1 MTMYP
6 MEELYPAL
14 MVIAITLL
22 ALLHWGIRVAIKPKI
37 SGPQK
42 NAIKNGVNNK
52 RRKGV
57 SALQRD
63 HINMGNSQ
71 NRAANVDEK
80 SPPGGATLVRVG
92 IAGGGGAGG
101 VGVALSE
108 RRSSRVRVLS
118 RLMGQKRIRE
128 AFLHSP
134 KMGSSFEVNL
144 EGGGNGST
152 DWIAPETEVEH
163 GQPDCSA
170 EQADFHPVDELI
182 VSKHY
187 LNAAAKEHN
196 SKSKRDR
203 PLSEISVT
211 SVDTLSPNTAKAV
224 LELQKRCRADK
235 LACLSLTRVTYLS
248 IANDLQQVEEAD
260 RATILHDTDLLVA
273 PNSPA
278 ESSPDEELMA
288 LQLGKKLAQVLGS
301 GAGSPLTPGA
311 VETGSV
317 GSGSPLA
324 NGELFNVS
332 KAKKVELQNLS
343 SRFTAAV
350 TQTPPGA
357 TSSTP
362 NETGANGATGPAG
375 PLGATTNSTSLET
388 QSTVIISFKSSQT
401 PVQSQTNSAA
411 SENVEDDTAP
421 LPLPPPPPGFGT
433 PTTPLLS
440 SNVLKKVAS
449 FTVEKSSAGNNS
461 SNPPNLCPA
470 NDDTTLLA
478 TPCSSSLT
486 PAPPP
491 PEIAVG
497 GAGGVAG
504 GAGSR
509 RGSSYVPEKLSFAA
523 YEKFEGQM
531 LIKWLI
537 STMQSNPKSST
548 IDGNLELFNTLALQ
562 FCNNLKY
569 VGVLKQ
575 ISNEHLECGFS
586 PYEMYQ
592 WTHTEQPTTS
602 LPLTPGKLDKVA
614 AWPFSS
620 TPSGIRA
627 LESGSLASLGG
638 GVMAGSLATLA
649 TASTTTTSDNQKTLQ
664 QILKKRL
671 LNCSTL
677 AEVHAVVNE
686 LLSSVDEP
694 PRRPSKRCVNLTELL
709 NASEATV
716 YEYNKS
722 GVEGAVKSFTD
733 AETQTESEDCVG
745 TCKCGQST
753 TQISDNES
761 AKDNENKPHASA
773 PPPPPPPPPPP
784 AFVAP
789 APPPPPP
796 PPPLANYGAPPPPPP
811 PPPGSGT
818 APPPPPPAPASE
830 GGGAIPPPPPP
841 MSASPSKTPISPA
854 PLPDPAEGNWFHRTN
869 TMRKSAVNPPKP
881 MRPLYWT
888 RIVTSAPP
896 VPRPPSVANSTDSTE
911 NSGSSPDEPPAA
923 SGADAPPTAS
933 ATKEIWTEIE
943 ETPLDNI
950 DEFTELFSRQA
961 IAPVSKP
968 KELKVKRAKSIKVLD
983 PERSRNVGII
993 WRSLHVPSSEIEHAI
1008 YHIDTS
1014 VVSLE
1019 ALQHMSNI
1027 QATEDELQRIKE
1039 AAGGEIPL
1047 DHPEQF
1053 LLDISL
1059 ISMAS
1064 ERISCIVFQAE
1075 FEESVTLL
1083 VRKLETVSQLSQ
1095 QLIESEDLKLVFSI
1109 ILTLGNYMN
1118 GGNRQRGQADGF
1130 NLDILGKLK
1139 DVKSK
1144 ESHTTLLHFIVRTYI
1159 AQRRKEGVHPLEIRL
1174 PIPEPADVE
1183 RAAQMDF
1190 EEVQQQ
1196 IFDLNKKFLGCKRTT
1211 AKVLAASRPEIM
1223 EPFKSKM
1230 EEFVEGADKSMAK
1243 LHQSLEECRELFLET
1258 MRFYHFSPK
1267 ACTLILAQCTP
1278 DQFFEYWTNFTNDFK
1293 DIWKKEITSLLN
1305 ELMKKSKQAQIESRR
1320 NVSTKVE
1327 KSGRISLKERML
1339 MRRSKN

>member
-1 MTMYP
+1 
-6 MEELYPAL
+6 
-14 MVIAITLL
+14 
-22 ALLHWGIRVAIKPKI
+22 
-37 SGPQK
+37 
-42 NAIKNGVNNK
+42 
-52 RRKGV
+52 
-57 SALQRD
+57 
-63 HINMGNSQ
+63 MGNSQ
-71 NRAANVDEK
+71 NRATNADEK
-80 SPPGGATLVRVG
+80 SPPGGASLVRVG
-92 IAGGGGAGG
+92 IAGGGAPGG
-101 VGVALSE
+101 VGVALAE

-134 KMGSSFEVNL
+134 KMGSSFEINL

-163 GQPDCSA
+163 GQLDCSA
-170 EQADFHPVDELI
+170 EQADF
-182 VSKHY
+182 
-187 LNAAAKEHN
+187 
-196 SKSKRDR
+196 R
-203 PLSEISVT
+203 
-211 SVDTLSPNTAKAV
+211 
-224 LELQKRCRADK
+224 
-235 LACLSLTRVTYLS
+235 
-248 IANDLQQVEEAD
+248 
-260 RATILHDTDLLVA
+260 
-273 PNSPA
+273 
-278 ESSPDEELMA
+278 
-288 LQLGKKLAQVLGS
+288 
-301 GAGSPLTPGA
+301 
-311 VETGSV
+311 
-317 GSGSPLA
+317 
-324 NGELFNVS
+324 
-332 KAKKVELQNLS
+332 
-343 SRFTAAV
+343 
-350 TQTPPGA
+350 
-357 TSSTP
+357 
-362 NETGANGATGPAG
+362 ATGPAG
-375 PLGATTNSTSLET
+375 PLAATTCSPPSLET

-401 PVQSQTNSAA
+401 PVQSQTNAAA

-461 SNPPNLCPA
+461 SNAPNFCPA
-470 NDDTTLLA
+470 ANDETTLLA
-478 TPCSSSLT
+478 TPCSSSLSV
-486 PAPPP
+486 APTQPP
-491 PEIAVG
+491 DIAVG

-504 GAGSR
+504 GGGSR

-537 STMQSNPKSST
+537 STMQSNPKSSPG
-548 IDGNLELFNTLALQ
+548 DANLELFNTLALQ

-575 ISNEHLECGFS
+575 ISNEHLDGGFS

-602 LPLTPGKLDKVA
+602 LPLTPGKLDKVT

-627 LESGSLASLGG
+627 LESASLASLGG
-638 GVMAGSLATLA
+638 GALAGSLATLA
-649 TASTTTTSDNQKTLQ
+649 TASTTTNSDNQKTLQ

-722 GVEGAVKSFTD
+722 GVEGAAKSFTD
-733 AETQTESEDCVG
+733 AETQTEGEDCEG
-745 TCKCGQST
+745 TCKCGQSST
-753 TQISDNES
+753 NS
-761 AKDNENKPHASA
+761 AKDEDEEKPHAAA

-784 AFVAP
+784 AFAAP

-811 PPPGSGT
+811 PPPGSGS
-818 APPPPPPAPASE
+818 APPPPPPAPLE

-896 VPRPPSVANSTDSTE
+896 APRPPSVANSTDSTE

-923 SGADAPPTAS
+923 NGADAVPTAS
-933 ATKEIWTEIE
+933 ANKEIWTEIE

-1027 QATEDELQRIKE
+1027 QATEDELQRIRE
-1039 AAGGEIPL
+1039 SAGGDIPL

-1083 VRKLETVSQLSQ
+1083 ARKLETVSQLSQ

-1174 PIPEPADVE
+1174 PIPEPTDVE

-1196 IFDLNKKFLGCKRTT
+1196 IYDLNKKFLGCKRTT

-1230 EEFVEGADKSMAK
+1230 EEFVKEADKSMTK
-1243 LHQSLEECRELFLET
+1243 LHQALDECRDLFLET

-1267 ACTLILAQCTP
+1267 ACTLTLAQCTP

-1339 MRRSKN
+1339 LRRSKN

>member
-1 MTMYP
+1 MSS
-6 MEELYPAL
+6 AL
-14 MVIAITLL
+14 SNFWCSLL
-22 ALLHWGIRVAIKPKI
+22 AKQPSKELEFGLEKEPQPLALQWNSQEDVANLPPHYLQLMSLAARRAQKTRFSRGKAEMEDSEEPPDVAGISLRIQRIRV
-37 SGPQK
+37 
-42 NAIKNGVNNK
+42 
-52 RRKGV
+52 
-57 SALQRD
+57 
-63 HINMGNSQ
+63 
-71 NRAANVDEK
+71 
-80 SPPGGATLVRVG
+80 
-92 IAGGGGAGG
+92 
-101 VGVALSE
+101 
-108 RRSSRVRVLS
+108 
-118 RLMGQKRIRE
+118 
-128 AFLHSP
+128 
-134 KMGSSFEVNL
+134 
-144 EGGGNGST
+144 
-152 DWIAPETEVEH
+152 
-163 GQPDCSA
+163 
-170 EQADFHPVDELI
+170 
-182 VSKHY
+182 
-187 LNAAAKEHN
+187 
-196 SKSKRDR
+196 
-203 PLSEISVT
+203 
-211 SVDTLSPNTAKAV
+211 
-224 LELQKRCRADK
+224 
-235 LACLSLTRVTYLS
+235 
-248 IANDLQQVEEAD
+248 
-260 RATILHDTDLLVA
+260 DLLEHSD
-273 PNSPA
+273 PKH
-278 ESSPDEELMA
+278 LLLLL
-288 LQLGKKLAQVLGS
+288 LQ
-301 GAGSPLTPGA
+301 
-311 VETGSV
+311 
-317 GSGSPLA
+317 
-324 NGELFNVS
+324 
-332 KAKKVELQNLS
+332 
-343 SRFTAAV
+343 
-350 TQTPPGA
+350 
-357 TSSTP
+357 
-362 NETGANGATGPAG
+362 
-375 PLGATTNSTSLET
+375 
-388 QSTVIISFKSSQT
+388 TVFHSHADSQ
-401 PVQSQTNSAA
+401 
-411 SENVEDDTAP
+411 
-421 LPLPPPPPGFGT
+421 
-433 PTTPLLS
+433 
-440 SNVLKKVAS
+440 
-449 FTVEKSSAGNNS
+449 
-461 SNPPNLCPA
+461 
-470 NDDTTLLA
+470 
-478 TPCSSSLT
+478 
-486 PAPPP
+486 
-491 PEIAVG
+491 
-497 GAGGVAG
+497 
-504 GAGSR
+504 R
-509 RGSSYVPEKLSFAA
+509 
-523 YEKFEGQM
+523 QM
-531 LIKWLI
+531 LMKWLI
-537 STMQSNPKSST
+537 STMQSNPKSFSNDIT
-548 IDGNLELFNTLALQ
+548 PELFSSLALQ

-575 ISNEHLECGFS
+575 ISNEHLDGGFS

-602 LPLTPGKLDKVA
+602 LPLTPGKLDKNA
-614 AWPFSS
+614 AWPFTS
-620 TPSGIRA
+620 TPSGTRV
-627 LESGSLASLGG
+627 LESTSLASLGAGAVG
-638 GVMAGSLATLA
+638 GGGLGLAATA
-649 TASTTTTSDNQKTLQ
+649 TASTSTDSQKTLQ

-694 PRRPSKRCVNLTELL
+694 PRRPSKRCVNLTDLL
-709 NASEATV
+709 NASEQTV

-722 GVEGAVKSFTD
+722 GVEGGSKSSVD
-733 AETQTESEDCVG
+733 AETQTAECEGS
-745 TCKCGQST
+745 CKCGQSFRE
-753 TQISDNES
+753 NRRES
-761 AKDNENKPHASA
+761 EENKENASVPPPPPPPPPPA
-773 PPPPPPPPPPP
+773 PALCAPPPPPPPPPP
-784 AFVAP
+784 AFGTA

-796 PPPLANYGAPPPPPP
+796 PPLPANCGAPPPPPP
-811 PPPGSGT
+811 PPPSGGA
-818 APPPPPPAPASE
+818 APPPPPPPTPIE

-911 NSGSSPDEPPAA
+911 NSGSSPDEPPVAA
-923 SGADAPPTAS
+923 GGEAPPPAPP
-933 ATKEIWTEIE
+933 TKEIWTEIE

-961 IAPVSKP
+961 MAPVSKP

-1027 QATEDELQRIKE
+1027 RATEDELQRIKE
-1039 AAGGEIPL
+1039 AAGGDIPL

-1083 VRKLETVSQLSQ
+1083 MRKLETLAQLSQ

-1159 AQRRKEGVHPLEIRL
+1159 AHRRKEGVHPLEIRL

-1211 AKVLAASRPEIM
+1211 AKVLNASRPEIL

-1230 EEFVEGADKSMAK
+1230 EEFIEGADKSMAK

-1267 ACTLILAQCTP
+1267 ACTLTLAQCTP

-1339 MRRSKN
+1339 LRRSKN

>member
-1 MTMYP
+1 MQTKSMQTDFVFCKA
-6 MEELYPAL
+6 PA
-14 MVIAITLL
+14 
-22 ALLHWGIRVAIKPKI
+22 KPPRLRRQLQT
-37 SGPQK
+37 PQVESEDRCSLSL
-42 NAIKNGVNNK
+42 GQLCQLPLQYNNK
-52 RRKGV
+52 H
-57 SALQRD
+57 SEEESLQ
-63 HINMGNSQ
+63 I
-71 NRAANVDEK
+71 
-80 SPPGGATLVRVG
+80 
-92 IAGGGGAGG
+92 
-101 VGVALSE
+101 
-108 RRSSRVRVLS
+108 LS
-118 RLMGQKRIRE
+118 RDEENVQEMPPMTKQPRKRRI
-128 AFLHSP
+128 APQPPP
-134 KMGSSFEVNL
+134 KPPTKPRKNRSEKT
-144 EGGGNGST
+144 ST
-152 DWIAPETEVEH
+152 DDHCAFIEQLFTETTEAK
-163 GQPDCSA
+163 PSA
-170 EQADFHPVDELI
+170 TVVADPVDELI

-248 IANDLQQVEEAD
+248 IANDLQEVEEAD

-311 VETGSV
+311 VETGSA

-350 TQTPPGA
+350 TQTPPGG

-362 NETGANGATGPAG
+362 NETGATGATTGATGPAG
-375 PLGATTNSTSLET
+375 PLGATTASTSLET

-491 PEIAVG
+491 PEIALG

-537 STMQSNPKSST
+537 STMQSNPKSSS
-548 IDGNLELFNTLALQ
+548 IDGNQELFNTLALQ

-627 LESGSLASLGG
+627 LESGSLASMGG
-638 GVMAGSLATLA
+638 GAMVGSLATLA
-649 TASTTTTSDNQKTLQ
+649 TASTTTTDNQKTLQ

-753 TQISDNES
+753 SKISDKES
-761 AKDNENKPHASA
+761 AKDNEEKPHASA

-811 PPPGSGT
+811 PPPGSGS
-818 APPPPPPAPASE
+818 APPPPPPAPAPE

-1196 IFDLNKKFLGCKRTT
+1196 ISDLNKKFLGCKRTT

>member
-1 MTMYP
+1 MQTKSMQTDFVFCKA
-6 MEELYPAL
+6 PA
-14 MVIAITLL
+14 
-22 ALLHWGIRVAIKPKI
+22 KPPRLRRQLQT
-37 SGPQK
+37 PQVESEDRCSLSL
-42 NAIKNGVNNK
+42 GQLCQLPLQYNNK
-52 RRKGV
+52 HSEEESLQILSRDEENVQEMPPMTKQPRKRRIAPQPPPKPPTKPRKNRSEKTSTDDHCAFIEQLFTETTEAKP
-57 SALQRD
+57 SATVV
-63 HINMGNSQ
+63 
-71 NRAANVDEK
+71 A
-80 SPPGGATLVRVG
+80 GAT
-92 IAGGGGAGG
+92 
-101 VGVALSE
+101 
-108 RRSSRVRVLS
+108 
-118 RLMGQKRIRE
+118 
-128 AFLHSP
+128 
-134 KMGSSFEVNL
+134 
-144 EGGGNGST
+144 
-152 DWIAPETEVEH
+152 
-163 GQPDCSA
+163 
-170 EQADFHPVDELI
+170 
-182 VSKHY
+182 
-187 LNAAAKEHN
+187 
-196 SKSKRDR
+196 
-203 PLSEISVT
+203 
-211 SVDTLSPNTAKAV
+211 
-224 LELQKRCRADK
+224 
-235 LACLSLTRVTYLS
+235 
-248 IANDLQQVEEAD
+248 
-260 RATILHDTDLLVA
+260 
-273 PNSPA
+273 
-278 ESSPDEELMA
+278 
-288 LQLGKKLAQVLGS
+288 
-301 GAGSPLTPGA
+301 
-311 VETGSV
+311 
-317 GSGSPLA
+317 
-324 NGELFNVS
+324 
-332 KAKKVELQNLS
+332 
-343 SRFTAAV
+343 
-350 TQTPPGA
+350 GA
-357 TSSTP
+357 TT
-362 NETGANGATGPAG
+362 GATGPAG
-375 PLGATTNSTSLET
+375 PLGATTASTSLET

-491 PEIAVG
+491 PEIALG

-537 STMQSNPKSST
+537 STMQSNPKSSS
-548 IDGNLELFNTLALQ
+548 IDGNQELFNTLALQ

-627 LESGSLASLGG
+627 LESGSLASMGG
-638 GVMAGSLATLA
+638 GAMVGSLATLA
-649 TASTTTTSDNQKTLQ
+649 TASTTTTDNQKTLQ

-753 TQISDNES
+753 SKISDKES
-761 AKDNENKPHASA
+761 AKDNEEKPHASA

-811 PPPGSGT
+811 PPPGSGS
-818 APPPPPPAPASE
+818 APPPPPPAPAPE

-1196 IFDLNKKFLGCKRTT
+1196 ISDLNKKFLGCKRTT

>member
-1 MTMYP
+1 MIRHKV
-6 MEELYPAL
+6 EEFVPILL
-14 MVIAITLL
+14 VLAITLL
-22 ALLHWGIRVAIKPKI
+22 ALLRWGIRVTIKPTI
-37 SGPQK
+37 SSPPK
-42 NAIKNGVNNK
+42 NTIKSGVNN
-52 RRKGV
+52 RSRKGV
-57 SALQRD
+57 SAVQHD
-63 HINMGNSQ
+63 HNNMGNSQ
-71 NRAANVDEK
+71 NRSANTDEK
-80 SPPGGATLVRVG
+80 SPPGGATLLRVG
-92 IAGGGGAGG
+92 GAGGGGAGG
-101 VGVALSE
+101 VGVALAE
-108 RRSSRVRVLS
+108 RGNSRVRVLS

-134 KMGSSFEVNL
+134 KTGSSLEVNL
-144 EGGGNGST
+144 AGGGDGSS
-152 DWIAPETEVEH
+152 DWTAAEAEVEH
-163 GQPDCSA
+163 GQLNASA
-170 EQADFHPVDELI
+170 EQIDFHPVDELI
-182 VSKHY
+182 VGKHH
-187 LNAAAKEHN
+187 LNAAGTDAGQKAR
-196 SKSKRDR
+196 RDR

-224 LELQKRCRADK
+224 LELQRRCRADK
-235 LACLSLTRVTYLS
+235 LACLSLTRVSYLS
-248 IANDLQQVEEAD
+248 IAHDPQEVEGRED
-260 RATILHDTDLLVA
+260 QATVLLNSDLLVA

-301 GAGSPLTPGA
+301 GSGTPLTPA
-311 VETGSV
+311 SME
-317 GSGSPLA
+317 GSGPRVDSPLG
-324 NGELFNVS
+324 NGELFNVA

-350 TQTPPGA
+350 SQTPPGA
-357 TSSTP
+357 SSSTP
-362 NETGANGATGPAG
+362 NEAGSAGATGLSG
-375 PLGATTNSTSLET
+375 PSSSLET

-401 PVQSQTNSAA
+401 PVQSQTNSAAA

-470 NDDTTLLA
+470 SDETTLLA
-478 TPCSSSLT
+478 TPLSSSLLVAT
-486 PAPPP
+486 LPPDT
-491 PEIAVG
+491 
-497 GAGGVAG
+497 AGGVAS

-537 STMQSNPKSST
+537 STMQSNPRSSSS
-548 IDGNLELFNTLALQ
+548 DANQELFSSLALQ

-575 ISNEHLECGFS
+575 ISNEHLDCGFS

-627 LESGSLASLGG
+627 LESASLASLGAG
-638 GVMAGSLATLA
+638 AAGGSLATVA
-649 TASTTTTSDNQKTLQ
+649 TATTASSDNQKTLQ

-694 PRRPSKRCVNLTELL
+694 PRRPSKRCVNLTDLL

-722 GVEGAVKSFTD
+722 GLEGGSKSFSD
-733 AETQTESEDCVG
+733 AETQTEGEDCDG
-745 TCKCGQST
+745 TCTCGQS
-753 TQISDNES
+753 SKKLKPDGEN
-761 AKDNENKPHASA
+761 AKEIEENKEKA
-773 PPPPPPPPPPP
+773 PAMAPAPPPPPPPPPP
-784 AFVAP
+784 AFGVPAP
-789 APPPPPP
+789 PPPPPP
-796 PPPLANYGAPPPPPP
+796 PPPLANSGAPPPPPP
-811 PPPGSGT
+811 PPPGRGN
-818 APPPPPPAPASE
+818 APPPPPPAPME
-830 GGGAIPPPPPP
+830 GGGAVPPPPPP
-841 MSASPSKTPISPA
+841 MSASPSKAPISPA

-896 VPRPPSVANSTDSTE
+896 APRPSSVANSTDSTE

-923 SGADAPPTAS
+923 NGGEATPTAPPP
-933 ATKEIWTEIE
+933 TKEIWTEIE

-961 IAPVSKP
+961 MAPVSKP

-1019 ALQHMSNI
+1019 QLQHMSNI
-1027 QATEDELQRIKE
+1027 QASEDELQRIRE
-1039 AAGGEIPL
+1039 AAGGDIPL

-1083 VRKLETVSQLSQ
+1083 ARKLETVSQLSQ

-1230 EEFVEGADKSMAK
+1230 EEFMEGADKSMAK

-1267 ACTLILAQCTP
+1267 ACTLTLAQCTP

-1293 DIWKKEITSLLN
+1293 DIWKKEVTSLLN

-1339 MRRSKN
+1339 LRRSKN